1 MQNKLPKIKS
11 YRLKFT
17 DSASFMASS
26 LSNLA
31 NSFSERINKIK

>member
-1 MQNKLPKIKS
+1 MESKLPKIKS

-17 DSASFMASS
+17 DSESFIASS

-31 NSFSERINKIK
+31 NNLSERIDKIK

>member
-1 MQNKLPKIKS
+1 MKNKLPKIKS

-17 DSASFMASS
+17 GCASFMASS

-31 NSFSERINKIK
+31 NNLSERIDKIK